1 MDNNGRYDHIEDVLV
16 RLHTGQW
23 FSWLDKKNK
32 IYKNLILTEKM
43 GVDGELINNPH
54 TLPTEKELTDSLTK
68 QQSDFDALDYSRKR
82 EAEYPS
88 IEECVHA
95 ILDDDL
101 DALQAKRA
109 EIKTKYPKG

>member
-1 MDNNGRYDHIEDVLV
+1 MIFDKIEALTSLGYQFYGSEENGFTFLN
-16 RLHTGQW
+16 GQ
-23 FSWLDKKNK
+23 
-32 IYKNLILTEKM
+32 T
-43 GVDGELINNPH
+43 P
-54 TLPTEKELTDSLTK
+54 PTEKEIDTEVKRL
-68 QQSDFDALDYSRKR
+68 QAEYDAQEYARKR

-88 IEECVHA
+88 IQECVHA